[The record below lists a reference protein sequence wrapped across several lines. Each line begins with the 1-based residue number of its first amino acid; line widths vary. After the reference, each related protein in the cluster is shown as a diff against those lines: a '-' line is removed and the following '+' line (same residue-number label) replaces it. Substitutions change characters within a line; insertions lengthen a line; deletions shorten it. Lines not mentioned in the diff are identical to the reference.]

1 MMRLVQTQKHPFHV
15 VDSSP
20 WPLFTAL
27 SVFLTFSGL
36 TLYMHFYSKGGFIL
50 ALGLFFV
57 VICASFWWRD
67 VVREA
72 TFEGQHTSFV
82 RNGLKMGMVLF
93 IISEAML
100 FFAFFWGFFHASL
113 NPVPEIGCVWP
124 PKGIEALNPFHVPF
138 LNTLVLVHSGAMVT
152 WAHYSVLAGNRRDAI
167 SALIFTILLAV
178 FFTFLQA
185 YEYVNAPFGL
195 SDNVYGSVFFMTTGL
210 HGFHVIIGTL
220 FLAVCLIRLITH
232 HLTKKI
238 HVGFEAAI
246 WYWHF
251 VDVVW
256 IFVFI
261 FIYWWAFPVE
271 V

>member
-1 MMRLVQTQKHPFHV
+1 
-15 VDSSP
+15 
-20 WPLFTAL
+20 
-27 SVFLTFSGL
+27 
-36 TLYMHFYSKGGFIL
+36 
-50 ALGLFFV
+50 
-57 VICASFWWRD
+57 
-67 VVREA
+67 
-72 TFEGQHTSFV
+72 
-82 RNGLKMGMVLF
+82 MGMVLF

>member
-1 MMRLVQTQKHPFHV
+1 MII
-15 VDSSP
+15 
-20 WPLFTAL
+20 
-27 SVFLTFSGL
+27 
-36 TLYMHFYSKGGFIL
+36 FIR
-50 ALGLFFV
+50 
-57 VICASFWWRD
+57 S
-67 VVREA
+67 
-72 TFEGQHTSFV
+72 
-82 RNGLKMGMVLF
+82 
-93 IISEAML
+93 
-100 FFAFFWGFFHASL
+100 
-113 NPVPEIGCVWP
+113 
-124 PKGIEALNPFHVPF
+124 
-138 LNTLVLVHSGAMVT
+138 
-152 WAHYSVLAGNRRDAI
+152 
-167 SALIFTILLAV
+167 LIFTILLAV

-210 HGFHVIIGTL
+210 HGFPVIIGTL

>member
-1 MMRLVQTQKHPFHV
+1 MRLLQTQKHPFHV

-20 WPLFTAL
+20 WPIATAL

-36 TLYMHFYSKGGFIL
+36 ALYMHFYAKGGLMMFF
-50 ALGLFFV
+50 GLMLI
-57 VICASFWWRD
+57 VICSGFWWRD
-67 VVREA
+67 VIREA
-72 TFEGQHTSFV
+72 TYEGQHTSYV
-82 RNGLKMGMVLF
+82 RDGLKIGMVLF
-93 IISEAML
+93 IVSEAML
-100 FFAFFWGFFHASL
+100 FFAFFWGFFHSSL

-138 LNTLVLVHSGAMVT
+138 LNTLVLVHSGGMVT
-152 WAHYSVLAGNRRDAI
+152 WAHYSILAGNRKQTLYALFYTIVLAI
-167 SALIFTILLAV
+167 
-178 FFTFLQA
+178 FFTLLQA
-185 YEYVNAPFGL
+185 YEYVNAPFGI

-220 FLAVCLIRLITH
+220 FLLVCMYRIADH
-232 HLTKKI
+232 QLTRKV

-261 FIYWWAFPVE
+261 FVYWWAFPIAV
-271 V
+271 